1 MHFNQLHSEDNT
13 KNIQPHKWYHH
24 RWVKIICISFVVL
37 TIFTVTLSLSLVLKF
52 VILAPS
58 KPETNTIA
66 TTPSLPVTVTT
77 ISTSTLAT
85 ATTTTQQPII
95 GGFARHALN
104 DCELYDPSTKTWT
117 TVGSMNEARTQ
128 HTVSM
133 LKDGK
138 VLVTGGSYFGVF
150 LNSAE
155 LY

>member
-1 MHFNQLHSEDNT
+1 MKTFKRFLLEWSKTSVMNHARRAHTAS
-13 KNIQPHKWYHH
+13 
-24 RWVKIICISFVVL
+24 
-37 TIFTVTLSLSLVLKF
+37 TLSNGNVLV
-52 VILAPS
+52 
-58 KPETNTIA
+58 T
-66 TTPSLPVTVTT
+66 
-77 ISTSTLAT
+77 
-85 ATTTTQQPII
+85 

>member
-1 MHFNQLHSEDNT
+1 MKTFKRFLLEWSKTSVMNHARRAHTAS
-13 KNIQPHKWYHH
+13 
-24 RWVKIICISFVVL
+24 
-37 TIFTVTLSLSLVLKF
+37 TLSNGNVLV
-52 VILAPS
+52 
-58 KPETNTIA
+58 T
-66 TTPSLPVTVTT
+66 
-77 ISTSTLAT
+77 
-85 ATTTTQQPII
+85 

-117 TVGSMNEARTQ
+117 TVGSMNEERTQ